1 MANFFIFEADFVDSL
16 RCIPMQVRYNLDT
29 CGIKLKLA
37 DWNQMNS
44 DERQALADMQCT
56 NEEEVQAYRKYL
68 QNLILQHTGKTASEL
83 PIEQYPDWLN
93 TNKIPEEIQ
102 KKASEFSVRITQQQ
116 WRDLSPLQRFA
127 LIKLSRSGHENKN
140 FPQALKEFNL
150 ISSSD

>member
-1 MANFFIFEADFVDSL
+1 MATFFIFEADFVDSL

-37 DWNQMNS
+37 DWNQINS
-44 DERQALADMQCT
+44 DERQTLVDMACT
-56 NEEEVQAYRKYL
+56 NEKEVQAFREYL
-68 QNLILQHTGKTASEL
+68 QNLILQRTGKAPSEL

-93 TNKIPEEIQ
+93 TDKIPEEIQ

-150 ISSSD
+150 ISSSA